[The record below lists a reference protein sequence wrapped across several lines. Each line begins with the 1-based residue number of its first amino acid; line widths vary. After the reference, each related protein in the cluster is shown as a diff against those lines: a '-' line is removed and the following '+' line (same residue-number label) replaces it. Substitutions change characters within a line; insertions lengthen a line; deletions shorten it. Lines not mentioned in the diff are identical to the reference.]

1 MRQVLVNLAGNAVKF
16 TDAGGVGLTLDPG
29 GPGEIVLSV
38 ADTGPGVPLDRVPAS
53 FAEFE
58 QGDGSPSR
66 RHGGTGLGLAIT
78 RRVVERMGGAIEVD
92 SAVGA
97 GSTFGV
103 RVPLP
108 EARDGP
114 APVEAEPSVAG
125 QRFVVLARSPFEAP
139 FLARRLRNAGAA
151 TVLAETGPDALAAVA
166 ADGCDAL
173 LVDCALGP
181 DVTRAV
187 ALEARLAGAK
197 PCFVLLSPF
206 DRRPFGSPGAAGFD
220 GYLVKPV
227 RPRSLLALLA
237 GRPAR
242 PIETPSAEAPRS
254 AGTRAATARVLL
266 AEDNEINA
274 LLAMRSLEKL
284 GAAVDWAKD
293 GREALAL
300 AEASLAGQRPP
311 FDLVLMDTR
320 MPSIDGF
327 EATRRLRQAERASGR
342 APVRVVALTANALP
356 DDEAAARAAG
366 SDGLLAKPFAFE
378 ALRAARRLAPTT
390 ARRVL
395 TKALPLSLA
404 RVTIPYRVR
413 DCFAANGGSRVS
425 ATGCAAERGPA

>member
-1 MRQVLVNLAGNAVKF
+1 MLVNLAGNAVKF

-242 PIETPSAEAPRS
+242 PIEMPSAEAPHR
-254 AGTRAATARVLL
+254 AGTRGATARVLL

-284 GAAVDWAKD
+284 GAAVDWAKTAAKLWLLP
-293 GREALAL
+293 RLP
-300 AEASLAGQRPP
+300 SLASAH
-311 FDLVLMDTR
+311 L
-320 MPSIDGF
+320 SISSSWTP
-327 EATRRLRQAERASGR
+327 ACRASTASRRPGGFGR
-342 APVRVVALTANALP
+342 PNARPAALRSGSWRSPRTPCRTTRPRRGRPVPTGSSPSPSPSRPCALL
-356 DDEAAARAAG
+356 
-366 SDGLLAKPFAFE
+366 DGLHPP
-378 ALRAARRLAPTT
+378 LRVA
-390 ARRVL
+390 
-395 TKALPLSLA
+395 S
-404 RVTIPYRVR
+404 
-413 DCFAANGGSRVS
+413 
-425 ATGCAAERGPA
+425 